1 MLTYLVVPSTLG
13 ESSHQRIY
21 VREFHE
27 PLGLFDYRNN
37 PDLWREAG
45 HANAGRLGSL
55 DAPLLVHAAFKACE
69 PFYAPLTVHDGQ
81 SWAVEVQTD
90 ATGKWYG
97 NAVRYPNKD
106 DAEHAAADLASRW
119 TLVHA
124 HRAAPS
130 LDVPNRAPSPVPA

>member
-21 VREFHE
+21 VRDFHE

-37 PDLWREAG
+37 PELWREAG
-45 HANAGRLGSL
+45 HALAGRVVAL
-55 DAPLLVHAAFKACE
+55 DASQLVRDAFWDCQ
-69 PFYAPLTVHDGQ
+69 PFNAPLVVVDGQ

-90 ATGKWYG
+90 STGKWYG

-106 DAEHAAADLASRW
+106 DAERAAADLASRW

-130 LDVPNRAPSPVPA
+130 LDVPNRAPSSVPA